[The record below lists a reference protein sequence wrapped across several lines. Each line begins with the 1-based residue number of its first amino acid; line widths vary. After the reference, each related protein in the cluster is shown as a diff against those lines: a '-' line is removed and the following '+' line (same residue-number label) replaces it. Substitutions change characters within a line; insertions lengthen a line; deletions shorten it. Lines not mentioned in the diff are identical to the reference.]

1 MAICANR
8 ERNIGA
14 RLGVVIEFSVSDVR
28 SIFSVAN
35 ELQVISTTPAT
46 PRRLTRREMVQ
57 SLLASMGALAACP
70 QIASS
75 HPVFRHL
82 SDAETLSKAD
92 AKAAATNWVP
102 EFLDSHQNQTLVL
115 LSERIVPGSSQ
126 AQVNRIIDLLLTV
139 DTAENRRKFTDSLL
153 AIDVESRKRFVRVF
167 KALSAD
173 QQDEILTSLAAGKPS
188 VDQDSGRR
196 SIKKRLQQPALTLR
210 DHFEN
215 VKAWIVGT
223 YYSSEV
229 GMREL
234 GWTGDVYFVELPTCP
249 HPEGHE

>member
-1 MAICANR
+1 MPK
-8 ERNIGA
+8 
-14 RLGVVIEFSVSDVR
+14 
-28 SIFSVAN
+28 
-35 ELQVISTTPAT
+35 ELPIISTTPGT
-46 PRRLTRREMVQ
+46 TRRLSRREIVQ
-57 SLLASMGALAACP
+57 GLLAGMGALALP

-82 SDAETLSKAD
+82 SDAETLAKAD
-92 AKAAATNWVP
+92 TRAAAARWTP

-139 DTAENRRKFTDSLL
+139 DTPDNRRKFTDSLW
-153 AIDVESRKRFVRVF
+153 AVDAESRERCGLRF
-167 KALSAD
+167 KYLSPD
-173 QQDEILTSLAAGKPS
+173 RQDEILTSLATGKPS
-188 VDQDSGRR
+188 VDPESGRR
-196 SIKKRLQQPALTLR
+196 SVKKRLQQAAFTPR

-215 VKAWIVGT
+215 VKTWIVGT

>member
-1 MAICANR
+1 
-8 ERNIGA
+8 
-14 RLGVVIEFSVSDVR
+14 
-28 SIFSVAN
+28 
-35 ELQVISTTPAT
+35 
-46 PRRLTRREMVQ
+46 VQ
-57 SLLASMGALAACP
+57 SLLASMGALAAWP

-75 HPVFRHL
+75 HPVFKHL
-82 SDAETLSKAD
+82 SDAEALSKAD
-92 AKAAATNWVP
+92 AKAAAAKWAP
-102 EFLDSHQNQTLVL
+102 EFLDLHQNQTLIL

-139 DTAENRRKFTDSLL
+139 DTAENRRKFTDSLS

-167 KALSAD
+167 KSLSAD
-173 QQDEILTSLAAGKPS
+173 QQDEILTSLATGNPS
-188 VDQDSGRR
+188 VDQNSGRR
-196 SIKKRLQQPALTLR
+196 SIKKRLQQPDLTPR

-234 GWTGDVYFVELPTCP
+234 GWTGDVYFVELPACP

>member
-1 MAICANR
+1 VFR
-8 ERNIGA
+8 GYDYY
-14 RLGVVIEFSVSDVR
+14 L
-28 SIFSVAN
+28 SVAN
-35 ELQVISTTPAT
+35 ELQIIGTPPAT
-46 PRRLTRREMVQ
+46 RRLTRREIVQ
-57 SLLASMGALAACP
+57 SLLAGMGALAAWP
-70 QIASS
+70 QVASA
-75 HPVFRHL
+75 HPIFTHL

-92 AKAAATNWVP
+92 AKAAAANWTP
-102 EFLDSHQNQTLVL
+102 EFLNSHQNQTLVL
-115 LSERIVPGSSQ
+115 LSERIVPGSSR

-139 DTAENRRKFTDSLL
+139 DTAENRRKFTDSLST
-153 AIDVESRKRFVRVF
+153 IDVESRKRFGRLF
-167 KALSAD
+167 KSLSAD

-188 VDQDSGRR
+188 VDQGSGR

-223 YYSSEV
+223 YYSSEA

>member
-1 MAICANR
+1 MFR
-8 ERNIGA
+8 KYDPY
-14 RLGVVIEFSVSDVR
+14 FSVT
-28 SIFSVAN
+28 N
-35 ELQVISTTPAT
+35 ELPVINTPTTT
-46 PRRLTRREMVQ
+46 RRLTRREIVQ
-57 SLLASMGALAACP
+57 SLLAGMGALATWP
-70 QIASS
+70 QVASA
-75 HPVFRHL
+75 HPIFTHL
-82 SDAETLSKAD
+82 SDPETLAKAD
-92 AKAAATNWVP
+92 AKAAAANWTP
-102 EFLDSHQNQTLVL
+102 EFLNSHQNQTLVL
-115 LSERIVPGSSQ
+115 LSERIVPGSSR

-139 DTAENRRKFTDSLL
+139 DTAENRRKFTDSLS
-153 AIDVESRKRFVRVF
+153 AIDVESRKRFGHLF
-167 KALSAD
+167 KSRSAD

-188 VDQDSGRR
+188 VDQGSGR

-223 YYSSEV
+223 YYSSEA

>member
-1 MAICANR
+1 M
-8 ERNIGA
+8 
-14 RLGVVIEFSVSDVR
+14 
-28 SIFSVAN
+28 
-35 ELQVISTTPAT
+35 
-46 PRRLTRREMVQ
+46 
-57 SLLASMGALAACP
+57 
-70 QIASS
+70 
-75 HPVFRHL
+75 
-82 SDAETLSKAD
+82 
-92 AKAAATNWVP
+92 
-102 EFLDSHQNQTLVL
+102 
-115 LSERIVPGSSQ
+115 
-126 AQVNRIIDLLLTV
+126 LTV

>member
-1 MAICANR
+1 
-8 ERNIGA
+8 
-14 RLGVVIEFSVSDVR
+14 
-28 SIFSVAN
+28 
-35 ELQVISTTPAT
+35 
-46 PRRLTRREMVQ
+46 
-57 SLLASMGALAACP
+57 MGALALP
-70 QIASS
+70 RNASS

-82 SDAETLSKAD
+82 SDAETLAKAD
-92 AKAAATNWVP
+92 TRAAAPKWTP
-102 EFLDSHQNQTLVL
+102 AFLDSHQNQTLVL

-126 AQVNRIIDLLLTV
+126 AYINRIIDLLLAV
-139 DTAENRRKFTDSLL
+139 DTAENRRKFTDSLS
-153 AIDVESRKRFVRVF
+153 AIDAESRKRCGLPF
-167 KALSAD
+167 KSLTSD
-173 QQDEILTSLAAGKPS
+173 RQDEILTSLATGKPG

-196 SIKKRLQQPALTLR
+196 SIKKRLQQPALTPR

-215 VKAWIVGT
+215 VKTWIVGS

>member
-1 MAICANR
+1 
-8 ERNIGA
+8 
-14 RLGVVIEFSVSDVR
+14 
-28 SIFSVAN
+28 
-35 ELQVISTTPAT
+35 
-46 PRRLTRREMVQ
+46 VQ
-57 SLLASMGALAACP
+57 GLLAGMGALALP
-70 QIASS
+70 RNASS

-82 SDAETLSKAD
+82 SDAETLAKAD
-92 AKAAATNWVP
+92 TRAAAPKWTP
-102 EFLDSHQNQTLVL
+102 AFLDSHQNQTLVF

-126 AQVNRIIDLLLTV
+126 AHVNRIIDLLLTV
-139 DTAENRRKFTDSLL
+139 DTAENRRKFTDSLS
-153 AIDVESRKRFVRVF
+153 AIDAESRKRCGLPF
-167 KALSAD
+167 KSLTSD
-173 QQDEILTSLAAGKPS
+173 RQDEILTSLATGKPG

-196 SIKKRLQQPALTLR
+196 SIKKRLQQPALTPR

-215 VKAWIVGT
+215 VKTWIVGS

>member
-1 MAICANR
+1 
-8 ERNIGA
+8 
-14 RLGVVIEFSVSDVR
+14 
-28 SIFSVAN
+28 VAN
-35 ELQVISTTPAT
+35 ELQIISTPPAT
-46 PRRLTRREMVQ
+46 RRLTRREIVQ
-57 SLLASMGALAACP
+57 SLLAGMGALAAWP
-70 QIASS
+70 QVASA
-75 HPVFRHL
+75 HPIFTHL
-82 SDAETLSKAD
+82 SDAETLAKAD
-92 AKAAATNWVP
+92 AKAASANWTP
-102 EFLDSHQNQTLVL
+102 EFLNSHQNQTLVL
-115 LSERIVPGSSQ
+115 LSERIVPGSSR

-139 DTAENRRKFTDSLL
+139 DTAENRRKFTDSLST
-153 AIDVESRKRFVRVF
+153 IDVESRKRFGHLF
-167 KALSAD
+167 KSLSAD
-173 QQDEILTSLAAGKPS
+173 QQDEILTSLATGKPS

-223 YYSSEV
+223 YFSSEI

>member
-1 MAICANR
+1 M
-8 ERNIGA
+8 
-14 RLGVVIEFSVSDVR
+14 
-28 SIFSVAN
+28 AN
-35 ELQVISTTPAT
+35 ELQTISTTPAT
-46 PRRLTRREMVQ
+46 TRRLTRREIVQ
-57 SLLASMGALAACP
+57 SLLAGMGAMAGWS
-70 QIASS
+70 QIASA
-75 HPVFRHL
+75 HPIVAHL

-92 AKAAATNWVP
+92 ARAAAAKWIP
-102 EFLDSHQNQTLVL
+102 ECLDSHQNQTLIL

-139 DTAENRRKFTDSLL
+139 DTAENRRKFTESLS
-153 AIDVESRKRFVRVF
+153 AIDGESRKRFVRVF
-167 KALSAD
+167 KSLGAD

-196 SIKKRLQQPALTLR
+196 SIKKRLQQPALTPR

-234 GWTGDVYFVELPTCP
+234 GWTGDVYFTKLPACP

>member
-1 MAICANR
+1 
-8 ERNIGA
+8 
-14 RLGVVIEFSVSDVR
+14 VPK
-28 SIFSVAN
+28 
-35 ELQVISTTPAT
+35 ELPIISTTPGT
-46 PRRLTRREMVQ
+46 TRRLSRREIVQ
-57 SLLASMGALAACP
+57 GLLAGMGALALP

-82 SDAETLSKAD
+82 SDAETLAKAD
-92 AKAAATNWVP
+92 TRAAAARWTP

-115 LSERIVPGSSQ
+115 LSERIVPGSSK

-139 DTAENRRKFTDSLL
+139 DTADNRRKFTDSLS
-153 AIDVESRKRFVRVF
+153 AIDAESHKRCALPF
-167 KALSAD
+167 KSLNPD
-173 QQDEILTSLAAGKPS
+173 RQDEILTSLAAGKPS

-196 SIKKRLQQPALTLR
+196 SVKKRLQQPAFTPR

-215 VKAWIVGT
+215 VKTWIVGT